1 MIGAK
6 IAENEINA
14 IMMQFPSGK
23 FGFVGWRVP
32 GSLMF
37 TNSEEEIAKAKE
49 AGCTQF
55 LKTKAYPTAEE
66 AGAALADW
74 LEANPGYVNTGSIV
88 KP

>member
-32 GSLMF
+32 GPLMF
-37 TNSEEEIAKAKE
+37 TNSPDEIAKAKE

-55 LKTKAYPTAEE
+55 LKVKAYPTAEE
-66 AGAALADW
+66 ANTALADW
-74 LEANPGYVNTGSIV
+74 LEANPGYVNVGGIA
-88 KP
+88 K